1 MQFDAGTWW
10 LVGVLLTFLIGA
22 LGWMVKRSLDKI
34 ERKLD
39 NAATKAEF
47 EKEIG
52 EWAGTG
58 ICQRCAG
65 KGERFACWDRG
76 HARPMAVCAIADAMY
91 AYAQLEAGNG
101 AVQSVS
107 IGSVSENRAAVPAP
121 DTSPAARAAEYYR
134 CVQLYATIYRGC

>member
-1 MQFDAGTWW
+1 MPMDEWEIRPED
-10 LVGVLLTFLIGA
+10 LTPVQRDVADLIGFENY
-22 LGWMVKRSLDKI
+22 L
-34 ERKLD
+34 KL
-39 NAATKAEF
+39 
-47 EKEIG
+47 I
-52 EWAGTG
+52 
-58 ICQRCAG
+58 
-65 KGERFACWDRG
+65 
-76 HARPMAVCAIADAMY
+76 DAMY